1 MKTNIFDA
9 EEMLEYAETERAKER
24 AKIMLMSMELAR
36 ELDSLIINNFVL
48 ELAERVNKN
57 DWPALHMDK
66 FNGAKKW

>member
-24 AKIMLMSMELAR
+24 ARIMLMARELAR

-48 ELAERVNKN
+48 ELAERVSKYG
-57 DWPALHMDK
+57 H
-66 FNGAKKW
+66 